1 MPTEFGLSTR
11 EIMTIVNRYIGVSD
25 GYLGDFSY
33 RTHYEFYRECD
44 LPHINPN
51 SDVYSGTTRERFI
64 QILESRPP
72 REQAAIVRGTI
83 ERFGEADAE
92 DTARA
97 TLRTTMLEW
106 ASLLEGASPVQ
117 FETPSQTRAVVIRA
131 LDDAQTLLAASGP
144 TSVVDRIHTALHG
157 HLHALCEEAEIAA
170 PTTATLQGLL
180 HALRSGH
187 PALAPTGPRADDVS
201 RVLYAMGTIMDA
213 LNPLR
218 NRASVAHPNVELL
231 DSAEAMLVVN
241 TTRTILAY
249 LDSRLRGAGA
259 DEPPR

>member
-1 MPTEFGLSTR
+1 MPTEFGLSSR
-11 EIMTIVNRYIGVSD
+11 EVLTIVNRYIGVSG

-44 LPHINPN
+44 LPHINPD
-51 SDVYSGTTRERFI
+51 SDEYSGTTRQRFI
-64 QILESRPP
+64 QILESRSP
-72 REQAAIVRGTI
+72 RDQAAIVRGVV
-83 ERFGEADAE
+83 ERFGDADA
-92 DTARA
+92 DDAARTALRA
-97 TLRTTMLEW
+97 TILEW
-106 ASLLEGASPVQ
+106 ANLLEGASPVR
-117 FETPSQTRAVVIRA
+117 FETPSQTRAVVVRA
-131 LDDAQTLLAASGP
+131 LDDAQALLATTGP

-157 HLHALCEEAEIAA
+157 HLHALCEQAGITA

-187 PALAPTGPRADDVS
+187 PALDPTGPRADDVS
-201 RVLYAMGTIMDA
+201 RVLFAMGTIMDA

-218 NRASVAHPNVELL
+218 NRASAAHPNIELL

-249 LDSRLRGAGA
+249 LDSRLRGAGVA
-259 DEPPR
+259 EPPR